1 MAPMAANL
9 KASSLES
16 TPCAAPR
23 ERHNSVSNIHI
34 GEANFPRG
42 LGVGDEAPRER
53 DNPLVTFIQEG

>member
-23 ERHNSVSNIHI
+23 ERHNSVSNIHT

-53 DNPLVTFIQEG
+53 DNP

>member
-23 ERHNSVSNIHI
+23 ERHSVSNIYT
-34 GEANFPRG
+34 GEANSARG
-42 LGVGDEAPRER
+42 LGVEDEAPWEI
-53 DNPLVTFIQEG
+53 DNP